1 MKKQNA
7 KQKLNRKPDMNEN
20 DLIIEKFHT
29 CTGVQK
35 HLLNE
40 WNNSD
45 KPKKL
50 DYGIDLNR
58 AKRIIDEYKMNEYSK
73 LLLNYLEFK
82 RRQCTN
88 QNIVSSSN
96 LTLDGESANSIKMK
110 SELVKFFEFVFSKGD
125 LTSVQI
131 NKVTGS
137 AQIKNDSLINA
148 LVELVKKEFIK
159 RKYDITSLTIDEA
172 ERIYSDETDKK
183 WFDEWMEQWEFF
195 DAQDNPI
202 DVKNF
207 EDGKQYYS
215 AGYNDLY
222 DYKSVYDEMI
232 YAYAHS
238 HTKRR
243 NIDIQL
249 INQLKEELEEQNK
262 LVRKKNGREKNRI
275 KALIAYALADLCRI
289 DEFLSTP
296 ELLNIDKITVSNNTG
311 CFMHDIMSCFGIIND
326 KTEIY
331 GKTKT
336 YHYTKQLLKNKK
348 QSPSSD
354 MQIYFRKQRLQSLK
368 AKLCNI

>member
-1 MKKQNA
+1 
-7 KQKLNRKPDMNEN
+7 MNEN
-20 DLIIEKFHT
+20 DLIIEKFHA

-35 HLLNE
+35 RLLSE
-40 WNNSD
+40 WYYAEE
-45 KPKKL
+45 PKKL
-50 DYGIDLNR
+50 GFGIDLIK
-58 AKRIIDEYKMNEYSK
+58 AKRIIDEYKMNEYFK
-73 LLLNYLEFK
+73 LLLNYLKFK
-82 RRQCTN
+82 RGQFTN
-88 QNIVSSSN
+88 RNIVSGSN
-96 LTLDGESANSIKMK
+96 LTLDGESANSIEIK
-110 SELVKFFEFVFSKGD
+110 SELVKFFEFVFSKGE

-131 NKVTGS
+131 NKVIGS
-137 AQIKNDSLINA
+137 TQIKNDSLIKA
-148 LVELVKKEFIK
+148 FVELVKKEFIK
-159 RKYDITSLTIDEA
+159 CEYDITSLTIDEA

-183 WFDEWMEQWEFF
+183 WFDEWMEQWDFF
-195 DAQDNPI
+195 DAQGNPV

-207 EDGKQYYS
+207 EEGKQYYS

-222 DYKSVYDEMI
+222 DFKSVYDEMI

-238 HTKRR
+238 HTKKR

-275 KALIAYALADLCRI
+275 KALVAYALADLCRI

-331 GKTKT
+331 VKTKT

-354 MQIYFRKQRLQSLK
+354 IQMYFRKQRLLSLK
-368 AKLCNI
+368 AKLSNI